1 MTRLGQTLPAKQPR
15 STRAS
20 CGHLALVCSA
30 GWGECCLLQLC
41 SAWRGSAARRQKNKK
56 SRFCQLYA
64 LTELYYFQVR
74 RLLLAKSSCSSRS
87 KAVSSELELL
97 QQPPAGCRLCSPAPA
112 HSPPTALTQHQSTQ
126 HPVQDG
132 SSICLPASAAL
143 RLQIQ
148 RTIHLHFEDP
158 LRL

>member
-1 MTRLGQTLPAKQPR
+1 MW
-15 STRAS
+15 AS
-20 CGHLALVCSA
+20 CISVQCWMGRVLLAAAVQCMEGKCST
-30 GWGECCLLQLC
+30 
-41 SAWRGSAARRQKNKK
+41 KTKKKK

-143 RLQIQ
+143 RLQTQ
-148 RTIHLHFEDP
+148 HAIHLRFEDP